1 MSRPGLRLSDE
12 EREWI
17 ILERE
22 RRKESGVRTRLRS
35 LLLCD
40 EGKTMEQAAG
50 TCVARSTVAGRNGF
64 ANTDKR
70 DCKLSG
76 KKGPYLGKAPQLSP
90 EQYQEL
96 REIIRGGGLSQPAW
110 PGYWGVGGCDSGGR
124 SDQETLRSWYE
135 LIPGSPDS
143 AQAGVFGSVPKTK
156 TFKSRSGASENLGG
170 SGITGD

>member
-50 TCVARSTVAGRNGF
+50 TCVARSTVAAEWIRKYRQEGLQAVRE
-64 ANTDKR
+64 
-70 DCKLSG
+70 
-76 KKGPYLGKAPQLSP
+76 KGPYLGKAPQLSP

-96 REIIRGGGLSQPAW
+96 REIIRGGA
-110 PGYWGVGGCDSGGR
+110 
-124 SDQETLRSWYE
+124 
-135 LIPGSPDS
+135 
-143 AQAGVFGSVPKTK
+143 
-156 TFKSRSGASENLGG
+156 
-170 SGITGD
+170 

>member
-1 MSRPGLRLSDE
+1 MARPGLRLSDE

-50 TCVARSTVAGRNGF
+50 TCVARSMVANGL

-76 KKGPYLGKAPQLSP
+76 KKDPTSGKLLNYLPSSTRSFGKSYG
-90 EQYQEL
+90 E
-96 REIIRGGGLSQPAW
+96 
-110 PGYWGVGGCDSGGR
+110 
-124 SDQETLRSWYE
+124 
-135 LIPGSPDS
+135 GS
-143 AQAGVFGSVPKTK
+143 
-156 TFKSRSGASENLGG
+156 
-170 SGITGD
+170 